1 MKNLLVTTFIVF
13 TILSVNITA
22 QTDKT
27 GKIGIG
33 YSGTLSSHTNE
44 LGMIFFASNEFSIE
58 PQVGFQSIDI
68 TDNSSTLWK
77 LGLGF
82 QYRLRNFVVTPYLG
96 LRFKDNFFSGGGKT
110 YSDLIL
116 SAVFGGE
123 YFVSDWF
130 SVGAEMRLNYVKTDD
145 DFSPTY
151 NIANANIYETEQVLN
166 IRVYFN

>member
-1 MKNLLVTTFIVF
+1 MKNF
-13 TILSVNITA
+13 TILFITAIIFFSINGVA

-33 YSGTLSSHTNE
+33 YSGALSAHTNE
-44 LGMIFFASNEFSIE
+44 LGMIIFAANKISIE
-58 PQVGFQSIDI
+58 PTVGFRSIEF

-82 QYRLRNFVVTPYLG
+82 QYRLREFVVTPYLG
-96 LRFKDNFFSGGGKT
+96 LRIKDNFVTEGGET
-110 YSDLIL
+110 YSDLIV

-130 SVGAEMRLNYVKTDD
+130 SVGAEMRFNYIKTDD
-145 DFSPTY
+145 DYSPTY
-151 NIANANIYETEQVLN
+151 NIAKANIYETEQVLN